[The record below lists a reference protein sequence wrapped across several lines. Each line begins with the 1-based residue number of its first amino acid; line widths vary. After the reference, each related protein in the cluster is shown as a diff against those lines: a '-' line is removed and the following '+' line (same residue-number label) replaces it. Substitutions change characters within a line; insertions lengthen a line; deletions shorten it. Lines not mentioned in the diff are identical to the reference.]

1 MWRRVNDC
9 DSAFATK
16 LRGTPAVGMP
26 FAIHA
31 SSDRETQQVSFN
43 LDISHWTLQRGA
55 EEQALS
61 LQLAAFQQQVQRL
74 GAGLD
79 ARDIAA
85 HAIERTAVRGVQY
98 DDLAWHHVAL
108 LPVFN
113 AGEVVELCPVLI
125 DFDRVTV
132 GVSPAA
138 ARQTMLQKLN
148 EMKNECVWDGA
159 SGGAGAQ

>member
-1 MWRRVNDC
+1 MAAAEQEGDMWRRVNDC

-55 EEQALS
+55 
-61 LQLAAFQQQVQRL
+61 
-74 GAGLD
+74 
-79 ARDIAA
+79 DIAA